1 MIQKKGILIMDIKDI
16 YNIDDIKKNLDGE
29 ELIMRK
35 IYILKEAV
43 SSEELVRDKYLTKFG
58 INVLPI
64 LEINF
69 VGSK

>member
-1 MIQKKGILIMDIKDI
+1 MDIKDI

>member
-16 YNIDDIKKNLDGE
+16 YNIEDIKKSLDGK

-43 SSEELVRDKYLTKFG
+43 SSEELVRDKYFSWL
-58 INVLPI
+58 NI
-64 LEINF
+64 LRR
-69 VGSK
+69 